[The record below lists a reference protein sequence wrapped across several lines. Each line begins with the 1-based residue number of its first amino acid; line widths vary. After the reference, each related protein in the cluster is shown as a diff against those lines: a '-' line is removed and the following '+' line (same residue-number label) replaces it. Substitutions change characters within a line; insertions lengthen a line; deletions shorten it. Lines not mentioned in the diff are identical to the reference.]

1 MVPRE
6 ELPQASSLGSITVN
20 GARAIGPAIAGI
32 IVVASGPAMVFGI
45 NAVSFLAVALAL
57 VLWRRSTQQQPA
69 VREQVLPGLLSGMR
83 YVRSAPG
90 IRRILIRCVLFAF
103 PGCALWA
110 LLPTAAHDL
119 MGTNAAGYSTLLV
132 LLGVGAIIGAL
143 LMDKV
148 RQIMSNSTA
157 LFISAIVF
165 GLGTLAVAK
174 VSLQVMWPIAL
185 ISGIAWILSLT
196 TLNVAMQLTLPEW
209 VRARGLSVYLLVF
222 MGSQAIGSFI
232 WGIVADRVGVA
243 WTLVVAGVFLLL
255 AGLSV
260 PLLPLIKVKGK
271 LDRNVV
277 ALSTDLPVLSL
288 DESKSDPVVVRSTY
302 HVKKENIDAFREA
315 MWPVRAARLR
325 TGAASWQLLEQTD
338 AEGSFAEEFTVPSW
352 EEHIL
357 QHTVRWTGHE
367 EDLLTA
373 ARALADDA
381 PQVTHYMILGAPPVT
396 NTGQMKS

>member
-1 MVPRE
+1 MCPV
-6 ELPQASSLGSITVN
+6 G
-20 GARAIGPAIAGI
+20 
-32 IVVASGPAMVFGI
+32 
-45 NAVSFLAVALAL
+45 
-57 VLWRRSTQQQPA
+57 
-69 VREQVLPGLLSGMR
+69 
-83 YVRSAPG
+83 
-90 IRRILIRCVLFAF
+90 
-103 PGCALWA
+103 A

-260 PLLPLIKVKGK
+260 LSVPLLPLIKVKGK